1 VQERLVACVNIVP
14 GVVSIYRWAGEI
26 RHESEVLMIA
36 KMTSAILPRL
46 RVRIAEL
53 HPYDLPEVLE
63 IPDVVSSGEYAEWV
77 CEAVQAS
84 P

>member
-1 VQERLVACVNIVP
+1 MACVNIVP

>member
-1 VQERLVACVNIVP
+1 LVACVNIVP

>member
-1 VQERLVACVNIVP
+1 MQERLVACVNIVP